1 MNDNGTDVGRRR
13 WEERVDWPLTVA
25 AVLFLLAYAWPI
37 LQPDLA
43 AGPLQACRV
52 VTVAA
57 WLAFVLDYVVRVVL
71 SRDRLG
77 FVRRHLLD
85 LLVVALPV
93 FRPLQ
98 LLRLVT
104 LLSVLNR
111 HAGASLRGRVAMYVA
126 TASGIV
132 VLVAA
137 LAVLDAER
145 RAPGAR
151 IDGFGQALWWAVT
164 TVTTVGYGDLY
175 PVTATGRFV
184 AVGLMLA
191 GIALLGVVTASVA
204 SWLIDRVAEVEE
216 ESQAATR
223 RDVQEL
229 SREIAA
235 LRQEV
240 ERLRT

>member
-1 MNDNGTDVGRRR
+1 MTETDVARHR
-13 WEERVDWPLTVA
+13 WEERADWPLTVA
-25 AVLFLLAYAWPI
+25 AVLFLVAYAWPI
-37 LQPDLA
+37 IEPDLA
-43 AGPLQACRV
+43 PGLLRVCRV

-57 WLAFVLDYVVRVVL
+57 WLGFALDYVVRVVL
-71 SRDRLG
+71 SRDRVG

-85 LLVVALPV
+85 LLVVVLPV

-104 LLSVLNR
+104 LLNVLNR

-151 IDGFGQALWWAVT
+151 IDGLGEALWWAVT

-223 RDVQEL
+223 RDVQAL

-235 LRQEV
+235 LRDEV
-240 ERLRT
+240 SRLRS